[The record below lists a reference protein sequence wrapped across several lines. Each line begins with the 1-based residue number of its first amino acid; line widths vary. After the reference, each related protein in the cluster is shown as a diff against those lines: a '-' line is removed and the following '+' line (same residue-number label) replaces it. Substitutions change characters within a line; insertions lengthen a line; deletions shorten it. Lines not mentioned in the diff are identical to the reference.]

1 MSNNYNREDSIE
13 SILSEEKIYKILEK
27 LIVDQAFTPEFLS
40 TCIVYYT
47 ENDNVCDKYNELLM
61 AVERKHLDETRHQ
74 TALRYI
80 IETEKRACSGSGSV
94 KCQQEVVR
102 IKEEV

>member
-1 MSNNYNREDSIE
+1 MSYDRDNSIE
-13 SILSEEKIYKILEK
+13 NILSEEKTYKLLEK

-47 ENDNVCDKYNELLM
+47 ENDNVCDKYNELIM
-61 AVERKHLDETRHQ
+61 AVERKHLAETRHQ

-80 IETEKRACSGSGSV
+80 VETEKRSCSGSE
-94 KCQQEVVR
+94 KCQQT
-102 IKEEV
+102 KEGER